1 MKQGEPVPEVKVGQV
16 WEAYERRMVWVTH
29 TQLSPGGYE
38 VRTMSRTMQVLEL
51 LDHGQFGAKE
61 PGARC
66 HVVET
71 GRKVIVALRR
81 MKPGTTRGYRLVS
94 EGDADGAL

>member
-16 WEAYERRMVWVTH
+16 WEAYE
-29 TQLSPGGYE
+29 PGWGFKNHMLAK
-38 VRTMSRTMQVLEL
+38 VIKTRTLQVLEIV
-51 LDHGQFGAKE
+51 DHGAYGAKE

-81 MKPGTTRGYRLVS
+81 MKPGKTRGYRMVS

>member
-1 MKQGEPVPEVKVGQV
+1 MDEAHAPVVKPGQI
-16 WEAYERRMVWVTH
+16 WEAYEPIPVYKRGKWSTKVST
-29 TQLSPGGYE
+29 
-38 VRTMSRTMQVLEL
+38 RTLHVLEIV
-51 LDHGQFGAKE
+51 DRGACGGTE

-81 MKPGTTRGYRLVS
+81 MKPGKTRGYRMVA
-94 EGDADGAL
+94 DANQ